1 MRRFVYSGLL
11 LGIVCIWGWT
21 FVVVKDAV
29 ACYGVMAFLA
39 IRFLMGSL
47 ALAPFAAG
55 HIDRA
60 TMKTGILVGLT
71 LAPAYLFQTYGL
83 RATTATNAGLIT
95 GLFIVFAPLCNR
107 LFFGVRT
114 GLFHWAA
121 IAVSIAGLLLLACGG
136 AGGELGTG
144 GLVGDAL
151 TLGAAA
157 LFGLQIA
164 LLDRYA
170 ARHRA
175 SGLALVQVA
184 AAAVVFL
191 ALWPLTDDFVWP
203 APGVWFALGV
213 TSLLGTAAG
222 FYIQTLAQQHLSA
235 LSAAAIF
242 FLEPL
247 FAALFGYLLAGDRL
261 TPVQLAGGA
270 IMVATMA
277 VMHRPRG

>member
-29 ACYGVMAFLA
+29 ACYGVTAFLA
-39 IRFLMGSL
+39 IRFVMGSL

-55 HIDRA
+55 RLDGA
-60 TMKTGILVGLT
+60 TLRTGILVGLT
-71 LAPAYLFQTYGL
+71 LAAAYLFQTYGV

-107 LFFGVRT
+107 VFFGVKTR
-114 GLFHWAA
+114 LLHWAA
-121 IAVSIAGLLLLACGG
+121 IGVSVAGLLLLAGGG
-136 AGGELGTG
+136 AGGGLGAG
-144 GLVGDAL
+144 GLAGDAL
-151 TLGAAA
+151 VLGAAV

-184 AAAVVFL
+184 TAAAVFL
-191 ALWPLTDDFVWP
+191 VLWPFVDDFAWP

-213 TSLLGTAAG
+213 TSVLGTAAA
-222 FYIQTLAQQHLSA
+222 FYVQTLAQQHLSA

-261 TPVQLAGGA
+261 TPVQLLGGA
-270 IMVATMA
+270 VMVAAMA
-277 VMHRPRG
+277 VMHRPRA